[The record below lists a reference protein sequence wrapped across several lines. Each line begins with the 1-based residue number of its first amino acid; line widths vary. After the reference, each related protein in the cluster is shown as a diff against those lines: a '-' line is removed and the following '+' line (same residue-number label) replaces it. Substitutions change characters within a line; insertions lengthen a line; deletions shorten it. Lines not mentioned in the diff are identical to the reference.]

1 MREKLSDYQEKYGD
15 LLPDDYHMYSFYWD
29 DKCIKFA
36 FDGKVFMDYQ
46 YTIHESVSVHC
57 LMNYLISSCAMGSAT
72 YGYTYSKD
80 EPEKYYEHS
89 MDYVR
94 LYQPAAVNS
103 QMIIG
108 WPETQETGTS
118 VVRYPEN
125 SIGSR
130 Y

>member
-1 MREKLSDYQEKYGD
+1 
-15 LLPDDYHMYSFYWD
+15 
-29 DKCIKFA
+29 
-36 FDGKVFMDYQ
+36 
-46 YTIHESVSVHC
+46 
-57 LMNYLISSCAMGSAT
+57 MNYLVSSCAMGSAT

-80 EPEKYYEHS
+80 EHENYYEHR

-94 LYQPAAVNS
+94 LYQTDAINS

-108 WPETQETGTS
+108 WPETQEKGTS